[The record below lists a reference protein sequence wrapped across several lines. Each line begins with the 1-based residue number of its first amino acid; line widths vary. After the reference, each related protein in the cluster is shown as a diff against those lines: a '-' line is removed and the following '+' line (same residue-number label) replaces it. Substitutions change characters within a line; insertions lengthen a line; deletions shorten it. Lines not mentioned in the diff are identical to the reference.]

1 MRQRLSGKRVL
12 ITGASSG
19 IGRAVAMRF
28 AAEGAFVGV
37 NHLGHAV
44 AAQTLL
50 QDLERVLPAPHMAYE
65 ADVADRS
72 AASAM
77 IAALV
82 EAWGGLD
89 VLVNNAA
96 IQSETPGVDFDAVTF
111 ARILSVNLSAAA
123 ALSSDFVRAAIAA
136 GRRGSIINTSSVH
149 ERIPKP
155 GYLAYAISKSGLGA
169 LTRTM
174 ALEFADRGIR
184 VNAVGPGAVATPLN
198 DSWINDPDRRKAVE
212 AHIPMGR
219 VAEAEEIAPVF
230 TFLASDDASYITGQT
245 IYACGGLTLYG
256 DFQRNW
262 SS

>member
-1 MRQRLSGKRVL
+1 MTFTADLTGRVVA

-19 IGRAVAMRF
+19 IGEATALACADAGAAVALGARRTDRIEALAARITEGGGRAVAI
-28 AAEGAFVGV
+28 A
-37 NHLGHAV
+37 
-44 AAQTLL
+44 T
-50 QDLERVLPAPHMAYE
+50 
-65 ADVADRS
+65 DVADE
-72 AASAM
+72 ASAR
-77 IAALV
+77 AFVSGARDAL
-82 EAWGGLD
+82 GGLD

-96 IQSETPGVDFDAVTF
+96 IQSETPGSDFDAVTF

-123 ALSSDFVRAAIAA
+123 GLSSDFVRAAIAA

-198 DSWINDPDRRKAVE
+198 DSWINNPDRRKAVE